1 MTGEKREHR
10 EAPRLDKTRLTD
22 VAARAG
28 ISATP
33 ADEHLLVR

>member
-10 EAPRLDKTRLTD
+10 ETPRLDETDLTD
-22 VAARAG
+22 VAASSRT
-28 ISATP
+28 SATP